1 MSQIFQEVEMN
12 LKELTK
18 AEEEV
23 MHYLWQL
30 ENATVKQVIAIMEAP
45 KPATNT
51 VSTIIRILEQ
61 KGFVNHR
68 AKGRGYE
75 YFPLISKE
83 EYQEFSVNKVV
94 KSYFGGSLSKLV
106 SFFAE
111 KEKIDTQEL
120 DDILKV
126 IEKNRSKK

>member
-1 MSQIFQEVEMN
+1 MN

-23 MHYLWQL
+23 MHYLWLL

-61 KGFVNHR
+61 KGFVDHR
-68 AKGRGYE
+68 AIGRGYE

-94 KSYFGGSLSKLV
+94 KSYFEGSLSKLV

-111 KEKIDTQEL
+111 KEQIDTQEL

>member
-1 MSQIFQEVEMN
+1 MN

-23 MHYLWQL
+23 MHFLWSL
-30 ENATVKQVIAIMEAP
+30 ERASVKEIIEEMDSP
-45 KPATNT
+45 KPAVNT
-51 VSTIIRILEQ
+51 VSTIVRILEQ
-61 KGFVNHR
+61 KGFVDHQS
-68 AKGRGYE
+68 KGRGYI
-75 YFPLISKE
+75 YFPVISKE
-83 EYQEFSVNKVV
+83 EYQAFSVNKVV

-111 KEKIDTQEL
+111 KEDLNTQEL

-126 IEKNRSKK
+126 IEKNRRDK

>member
-1 MSQIFQEVEMN
+1 MS

-23 MHYLWQL
+23 MHFLWRL
-30 ENATVKQVIAIMEAP
+30 ELASVKEIIEEMETP
-45 KPATNT
+45 KPAVNT
-51 VSTIIRILEQ
+51 VSTIVRILEQ
-61 KGFVNHR
+61 KGFVDHQS
-68 AKGRGYE
+68 KGRGYL
-75 YFPLISKE
+75 YFPIVSKE
-83 EYQEFSVNKVV
+83 DYQEFSVNKVV

-111 KEKIDTQEL
+111 KEDLNTQEL

-126 IEKNRSKK
+126 IEKNRREK

>member
-1 MSQIFQEVEMN
+1 MDKGYDM
-12 LKELTK
+12 KELTK

-23 MHYLWQL
+23 MHYLWRLKQ
-30 ENATVKQVIAIMEAP
+30 ASVKEVIAEMDEP

-61 KGFVNHR
+61 KGFVDHQ
-68 AKGRGYE
+68 AKGRGYQ

-83 EYQEFSVNKVV
+83 QYQEFSVNKVV

-120 DDILKV
+120 DDILKI
-126 IEKNRSKK
+126 IEQNRDKK

>member
-1 MSQIFQEVEMN
+1 MEMT

-23 MHYLWQL
+23 MQYLWRL
-30 ENATVKQVIAIMEAP
+30 EIASVKEIIAEMDEP

-61 KGFVNHR
+61 KGFVNHQP
-68 AKGRGYE
+68 KGRGYE

-83 EYQEFSVNKVV
+83 QYQEFSVNKVV

-111 KEKIDTQEL
+111 KEKIDTKEL
-120 DDILKV
+120 DDILKI
-126 IEKNRSKK
+126 IEQNRDKK

>member
-1 MSQIFQEVEMN
+1 MS

-23 MHYLWQL
+23 MHYLWRL
-30 ENATVKQVIAIMEAP
+30 ELASVKEIIEEMDTP
-45 KPATNT
+45 KPAVNT
-51 VSTIIRILEQ
+51 VSTIVRILEQ
-61 KGFVNHR
+61 KGFVDHQS
-68 AKGRGYE
+68 KGRGYL
-75 YFPLISKE
+75 YFPIVSKE
-83 EYQEFSVNKVV
+83 DYQEFSVNKVV

-111 KEKIDTQEL
+111 KEDLNTQEL

-126 IEKNRSKK
+126 IEKNRREK

>member
-1 MSQIFQEVEMN
+1 MS

-23 MHYLWQL
+23 MHYLWRL
-30 ENATVKQVIAIMEAP
+30 DLASVKEIIEEMDTP
-45 KPATNT
+45 KPAVNT
-51 VSTIIRILEQ
+51 VSTIVRILEQ
-61 KGFVNHR
+61 KGFVDHQS
-68 AKGRGYE
+68 KGRGYL
-75 YFPLISKE
+75 YFPIVSKE
-83 EYQEFSVNKVV
+83 DYQEFSVNKVV

-111 KEKIDTQEL
+111 KEDLNTQEL

-126 IEKNRSKK
+126 IEKNRREK

>member
-1 MSQIFQEVEMN
+1 MM

-23 MHYLWQL
+23 MQYLWRL
-30 ENATVKQVIAIMEAP
+30 EIASVKEIIAVMDEP

-61 KGFVNHR
+61 KGFVNHQ
-68 AKGRGYE
+68 AKGRGYQ

-83 EYQEFSVNKVV
+83 QYQEFSVNKVV

-111 KEKIDTQEL
+111 KEKIDTKEL
-120 DDILKV
+120 DDILKI
-126 IEKNRSKK
+126 IEQNRDKK

>member
-1 MSQIFQEVEMN
+1 MEMT

-23 MHYLWQL
+23 MQFLWRL
-30 ENATVKQVIAIMEAP
+30 EIASVKAIIAEMDEP

-61 KGFVNHR
+61 KGFVDHR
-68 AKGRGYE
+68 PKGRGYE

-111 KEKIDTQEL
+111 KEKIDTKEL
-120 DDILKV
+120 DDILKI
-126 IEKNRSKK
+126 IEHNRDKKWY